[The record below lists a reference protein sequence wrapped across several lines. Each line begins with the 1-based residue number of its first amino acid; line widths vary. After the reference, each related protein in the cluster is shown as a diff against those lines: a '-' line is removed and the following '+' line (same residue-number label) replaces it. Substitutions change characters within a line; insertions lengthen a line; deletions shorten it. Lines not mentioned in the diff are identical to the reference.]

1 MNAGQ
6 SFALWKNIATFAPN
20 MPCLSLCQRQT
31 TACGTP
37 VELVSRTVAP
47 RCPMAHTTGLTTQ
60 QRVPTV
66 SVLKRQCQARI
77 EAGSNNS
84 YRPKNIFV

>member
-20 MPCLSLCQRQT
+20 MSCLSLCKRPA

-37 VELVSRTVAP
+37 VEP
-47 RCPMAHTTGLTTQ
+47 
-60 QRVPTV
+60 V
-66 SVLKRQCQARI
+66 SVLERQWQARI

-84 YRPKNIFV
+84 HRPKNIFV